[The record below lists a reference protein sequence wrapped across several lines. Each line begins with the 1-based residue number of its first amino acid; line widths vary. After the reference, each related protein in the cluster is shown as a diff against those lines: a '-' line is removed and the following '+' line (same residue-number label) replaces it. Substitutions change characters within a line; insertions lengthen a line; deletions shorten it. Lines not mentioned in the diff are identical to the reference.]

1 MDAVDAHLHNKAI
14 KKCSARYKSINSQMF
29 NTSSGRT
36 AVNRFNHKDG
46 RSNLTSCNAV
56 TPVLI

>member
-1 MDAVDAHLHNKAI
+1 MDAHLHNKAI